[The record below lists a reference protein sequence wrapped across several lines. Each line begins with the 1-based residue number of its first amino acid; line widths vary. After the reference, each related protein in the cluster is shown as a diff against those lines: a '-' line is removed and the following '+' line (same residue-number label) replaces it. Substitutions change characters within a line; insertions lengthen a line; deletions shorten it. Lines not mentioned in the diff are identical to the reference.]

1 MRPKAEWAI
10 DSEPI
15 QARRIIVNYMHYG
28 DCEIVIVQIIGN
40 LLVLGDLILTRELSF
55 RMNNCRTIVVVQVHN

>member
-1 MRPKAEWAI
+1 M
-10 DSEPI
+10 
-15 QARRIIVNYMHYG
+15 YYG

-55 RMNNCRTIVVVQVHN
+55 SMNNCRTIVVVQVHN